1 MLKAMNRTAVIIT
14 PKQAFYDMIAALMG
28 EEPEKEMA
36 TLSEDE
42 STIYLVED
50 PGLYEMTIKERLT
63 PCYKD
68 IFYEEVAGWFTDKTK
83 WPKSI
88 SWKEFKNYFHISFQ
102 SLVFDT
108 FDGEI
113 EYEQ

>member
-1 MLKAMNRTAVIIT
+1 MIRAINRSAVIIA
-14 PKQAFYDMIAALMG
+14 PKQAFNDMIAALMD
-28 EEPEKEMA
+28 EKPEKEVA
-36 TLSEDE
+36 PLSEDE
-42 STIYLVED
+42 STIYLVETPD
-50 PGLYEMTIKERLT
+50 LYELTLKERMA

-68 IFYEEVAGWFTDKTK
+68 IFYEEVDGCFTDKTK

-108 FDGEI
+108 IDEEI
-113 EYEQ
+113 QYE